1 MDNLLLGAL
10 EIALIDLVLA
20 GDNACVIAMAVRRLS
35 RRRRFVGIVLG
46 AAAAVVLRVSL
57 TFVASRLIMLSFLKI
72 AGGMLVLWIAV
83 KLLRENTACEV
94 NYGREAGSLLEAIK
108 LIMLADLVM
117 STDNVL
123 AVAAVAKGN
132 LSLLIFGLG
141 ISIPFVVFGS
151 SFLCKLMD
159 RFPVMAYVAAAV
171 LGKVGAELIITDP
184 YLRRFYHA
192 PYGVEVAVEVVAA
205 IGVIA
210 VATLLARR
218 NQRRAEWGSVW
229 RRALG
234 HKRPP

>member
-1 MDNLLLGAL
+1 MEKLFFGVL
-10 EIALIDLVLA
+10 EITLIDLVLA

-57 TFVASRLIMLSFLKI
+57 TFAASRLIMLSFLKI

-94 NYGREAGSLLEAIK
+94 NNGREAGNLLEAVK
-108 LIMLADLVM
+108 FIMLADLVM

-123 AVAAVAKGN
+123 AVAAVAKGD

-141 ISIPFVVFGS
+141 LSIPFVVFGS

-159 RFPVMAYVAAAV
+159 RFPATAYVAAAV

-192 PYGVEVAVEVVAA
+192 PFSVELVVEVAAA
-205 IGVIA
+205 IGVVA
-210 VATLLARR
+210 VAALLARR
-218 NQRRAEWGSVW
+218 NQRRAEWGSAW
-229 RRALG
+229 RRAIG
-234 HKRPP
+234 HRRPP